1 MKSASS
7 LVGCIILI
15 LMMVLAGAG
24 IVDAE
29 PIVIEGL
36 IEPYMTVN
44 IGSSVPGILESVK
57 VDRGDMVKKG
67 QVLATLESGVE
78 RANMRL
84 ARARAEMEENI
95 RAGEA
100 RLEFS
105 TRKQVRFEELYRK
118 KVIPFKDMDEAR
130 TESELALIELEE
142 ARENKRIAELDFKR
156 SAAMVN
162 RMVIYSSITGV
173 VMERFLAPG
182 ERVEDEPILKLA
194 QIHPLHVEVYA
205 PVELIGAIDVGMN
218 AEVTP
223 DNPVG
228 QKVYKAKVTIV
239 DRVIDAASGTFGVRL
254 ELPNPEY
261 RLPAGL
267 KCKVAFHK
275 K

>member
-1 MKSASS
+1 MT
-7 LVGCIILI
+7 
-15 LMMVLAGAG
+15 VLAGAG
-24 IVDAE
+24 IADAE

-36 IEPYMTVN
+36 IEPYLIVN

-57 VDRGDMVKKG
+57 ADRGDMVRKG
-67 QVLATLESGVE
+67 QVLATLKSAVE
-78 RANMRL
+78 RATMRL
-84 ARARAEMEENI
+84 ARARAEMEQTI

-105 TRKQVRFEELYRK
+105 LRKQKRFEELYNK

-142 ARENKRIAELDFKR
+142 AKENKRIAELEFKR
-156 SAAMVN
+156 SVAVVN
-162 RMVIYSSITGV
+162 RMIIYSSITGV
-173 VMERFLAPG
+173 VMERFLSPG
-182 ERVEDEPILKLA
+182 ELVEEEPILKLA
-194 QIHPLHVEVYA
+194 QIHPLHVEVFA
-205 PVELIGAIDVGMN
+205 PVELIGAIKVGMN

-223 DNPVG
+223 ENPVG

-254 ELPNPEY
+254 ELPNPKY

-267 KCKVAFHK
+267 KCKVSFHK